1 VNDFSLDWLSQ
12 HWPVLL
18 LTSIYLAFCL
28 GVGWYFKEKATSGV
42 ESFYIAKRDIPGWV
56 VSLAFFSTFASTNT
70 YIGQAGKSFQFGL
83 SWAWVGLFWSIFCV
97 ISWLVLGP
105 RMRRQTAILGS
116 MTIPDYFFFRYRSN
130 FALSIRL
137 LSAFVIL
144 FATLWYM
151 TGITKGLGH
160 VIASVLGIPYAFGT
174 FAMVSI
180 TCAYTIWGG
189 MYSVLWTDAIQGIMM
204 ITVAIIMVMLPF
216 IYVGGV
222 DEMFVRLADTQHLD
236 RSGEPMG
243 NGLVTFGS
251 LVSFFYILGIGLAV
265 GMKQIAEPRCLIRFY
280 SIDNAQSMRFA
291 MIWTPIFLGISLI
304 CVMGLGA
311 LVHGMATD
319 NEAAYLIQNTDEV
332 VGFMLSKFD
341 NPLVS
346 GICIAGLFAAGMS
359 SLASVMLIVGTA
371 FVQDMWHLVKPMDE
385 KKIVPRTRW
394 TIVFYCAVL
403 YLVTLFPPA
412 GIVEMTA
419 FSGAV
424 FAASFFPA
432 IFGGLYLRWGT
443 DAGAL
448 VSMLTGILCC
458 VIWRFGFRFRF
469 EGLSDIHEI
478 IPAFILSMVVYLV
491 VSNMTSKR
499 IPDSNHLDRL
509 FA

>member
-1 VNDFSLDWLSQ
+1 MTAYLAD
-12 HWPVLL
+12 HWVILL
-18 LTSIYLAFCL
+18 LTAVYLVFCL
-28 GVGWYFKEKATSGV
+28 WVGWYFRKRAAMGV
-42 ESFYIAKRDIPGWV
+42 ESFYVAKREIPGWV

-83 SWAWVGLFWSIFCV
+83 SWAWVGLFWVAFCI

-105 RMRRQTAILGS
+105 RMRRQTVTLGS
-116 MTIPDYFFFRYRSN
+116 MTIPDYFFFRYKSSLAR
-130 FALSIRL
+130 SIRL

-151 TGITKGLGH
+151 VGITKGLGH
-160 VIASVLGIPYAFGT
+160 VIASVLDIPYNIGT
-174 FAMVSI
+174 FAVVFI
-180 TCAYTIWGG
+180 TCAYTVWGG

-204 ITVAIIMVMLPF
+204 FAVAIIMVLLPF
-216 IYVGGV
+216 IFVGGV
-222 DEMFVRLADTQHLD
+222 DEMFLRIADTQHLD
-236 RSGEPMG
+236 SAGQPIG
-243 NGLVTFGS
+243 DGLVTFGA

-280 SIDNAQSMRFA
+280 SVDNAKSMRFA
-291 MIWTPIFLGISLI
+291 MIWTPIFLGISLV

-311 LVHGMATD
+311 LVHGMATPD
-319 NEAAYLIQNTDEV
+319 EAAYLIQNSDEV
-332 VGFMLSKFD
+332 VGFMLAKFD
-341 NPLVS
+341 NPLIS

-371 FVQDMWHLVKPMDE
+371 FVQDMWHVVKPMQE
-385 KKIVPRTRW
+385 TRIILRTRW
-394 TIVFYCAVL
+394 TIFIYCVL
-403 YLVTLFPPA
+403 LYVVTLYPPA

-443 DAGAL
+443 DIGAL
-448 VSMLTGILCC
+448 ASMLTGIVGCI
-458 VIWRFGFRFRF
+458 VWRFGFRFQY
-469 EGLSDIHEI
+469 EGLSDIHEV
-478 IPAFILSMVVYLV
+478 IPAFVLAMTMYIV
-491 VSNMTSKR
+491 VSRATTRR
-499 IPDSNHLDRL
+499 IPDTTHLDQL